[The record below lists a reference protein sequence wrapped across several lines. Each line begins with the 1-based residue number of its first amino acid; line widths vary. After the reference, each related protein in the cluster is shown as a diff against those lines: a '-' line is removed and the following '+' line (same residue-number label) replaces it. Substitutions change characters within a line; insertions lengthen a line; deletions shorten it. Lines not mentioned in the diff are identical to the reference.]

1 MNYAEIIRVY
11 NNEKNDELLS
21 QTGYE
26 FKLFDDYYY
35 QLFHSYSELNS
46 EDDSSC

>member
-46 EDDSSC
+46 GGDS